1 MITFTPGRRIAAIA
15 GSAALLAGLGSAAAT
30 GPVHAAAKP
39 AVKTEKSDNQ
49 GSCHLGN
56 GVKHVVQLTFD
67 NVHFFRDNPNVPSDL
82 QLMPNLLHFIEGNG
96 TMLSNNHT
104 PLIAHTAD
112 DILTTFTGLYG
123 DRQGMPIANDY
134 KAYNTDGPG
143 GTFGTTDPAVS
154 FAYWTDPV
162 YDTAKSP
169 SPGHDT
175 NPSMVYSPVPPATAK
190 TPVSF
195 DGEITVAELSREL
208 LGRAEAIAGRS
219 SDWWRQVGAVA
230 ARDGRV
236 LGCAWNR
243 HHPTEYAPYLSGD
256 PRDAFERGVR
266 ADLSTAIHAE
276 AALIAGAARDGT
288 SLAGADLYTTTFPC
302 PACARLIAEAGFLR
316 CFFAGQY
323 SVLDGEQTL
332 RARGISLIWVDTRG
346 GR

>member
-1 MITFTPGRRIAAIA
+1 VKQLLLYLPVIHSGYEGFLARHADAAEILLLGSGFTAAYPSLAKDIRALPPARAAEYLRR
-15 GSAALLAGLGSAAAT
+15 AGLADVGRAGQAARVRVVEPDDLAAAVT
-30 GPVHAAAKP
+30 GDPLVLPDEAIMRDIVAKYHLDAGR
-39 AVKTEKSDNQ
+39 AVLFDR
-49 GSCHLGN
+49 
-56 GVKHVVQLTFD
+56 TFLRWD
-67 NVHFFRDNPNVPSDL
+67 RD
-82 QLMPNLLHFIEGNG
+82 
-96 TMLSNNHT
+96 
-104 PLIAHTAD
+104 
-112 DILTTFTGLYG
+112 
-123 DRQGMPIANDY
+123 
-134 KAYNTDGPG
+134 
-143 GTFGTTDPAVS
+143 
-154 FAYWTDPV
+154 W
-162 YDTAKSP
+162 
-169 SPGHDT
+169 
-175 NPSMVYSPVPPATAK
+175 ATAK

-195 DGEITVAELSREL
+195 DGEITVAELPRAL

-276 AALIAGAARDGT
+276 AALIAGAARAGT

-302 PACARLIAEAGFLR
+302 PACARLIAEAGFQR

-332 RARGISLIWVDTRG
+332 RARGIGLIWVDTSG

>member
-1 MITFTPGRRIAAIA
+1 MKQLLLYLPVIHSGYEGFLARHADAAEILLLGPGFTAAYPSLAKDIRALPPARAAGYLRQAGPAVPVRVVEPDELAAAVTGDPLVLPDEAIMRDIAARYRLGA
-15 GSAALLAGLGSAAAT
+15 GRTVLF
-30 GPVHAAAKP
+30 
-39 AVKTEKSDNQ
+39 DR
-49 GSCHLGN
+49 
-56 GVKHVVQLTFD
+56 TFLRWD
-67 NVHFFRDNPNVPSDL
+67 RD
-82 QLMPNLLHFIEGNG
+82 
-96 TMLSNNHT
+96 
-104 PLIAHTAD
+104 
-112 DILTTFTGLYG
+112 
-123 DRQGMPIANDY
+123 
-134 KAYNTDGPG
+134 
-143 GTFGTTDPAVS
+143 
-154 FAYWTDPV
+154 W
-162 YDTAKSP
+162 
-169 SPGHDT
+169 
-175 NPSMVYSPVPPATAK
+175 ATAK
-190 TPVSF
+190 APVCF
-195 DGEITVAELSREL
+195 DGEITAAELPREL
-208 LGRAEAIAGRS
+208 LGRAEAIAGHS

-332 RARGISLIWVDTRG
+332 RARGIGLIWVDTSGVR
-346 GR
+346 

>member
-1 MITFTPGRRIAAIA
+1 VKQVLLYLPVLHAGYEGFLARHADAGEILLLGAGFTAAYPSLAKDIRALPPVRAAEYLRGA
-15 GSAALLAGLGSAAAT
+15 GSAAPVRVIEPDGLAAVT
-30 GPVHAAAKP
+30 GDPLVLPDEEIMRDIARRY
-39 AVKTEKSDNQ
+39 
-49 GSCHLGN
+49 HLDDGRT
-56 GVKHVVQLTFD
+56 VLFDRTFLRWD
-67 NVHFFRDNPNVPSDL
+67 RD
-82 QLMPNLLHFIEGNG
+82 
-96 TMLSNNHT
+96 
-104 PLIAHTAD
+104 
-112 DILTTFTGLYG
+112 
-123 DRQGMPIANDY
+123 
-134 KAYNTDGPG
+134 
-143 GTFGTTDPAVS
+143 
-154 FAYWTDPV
+154 W
-162 YDTAKSP
+162 
-169 SPGHDT
+169 
-175 NPSMVYSPVPPATAK
+175 ATAK
-190 TPVSF
+190 GPVTF
-195 DGEITVAELSREL
+195 EGEITAAELPREL
-208 LGRAEAIAGRS
+208 LGRAEAIAGHS

-302 PACARLIAEAGFLR
+302 PACARLIAEAGFRR

-332 RARGISLIWVDTRG
+332 RAVGISLIWVDIRG

>member
-1 MITFTPGRRIAAIA
+1 VKQVLLYLPVIHSGYEGFLARHADAAEILLLGAGFTAAYPSLAKDIRALPPGRAAEYLR
-15 GSAALLAGLGSAAAT
+15 GAGLAVPVRVVEPDGLAAVT
-30 GPVHAAAKP
+30 GDPLVLP
-39 AVKTEKSDNQ
+39 DEEIMRDIV
-49 GSCHLGN
+49 GRYHLDDGRT
-56 GVKHVVQLTFD
+56 VLFDRTFLRWD
-67 NVHFFRDNPNVPSDL
+67 RD
-82 QLMPNLLHFIEGNG
+82 
-96 TMLSNNHT
+96 
-104 PLIAHTAD
+104 
-112 DILTTFTGLYG
+112 
-123 DRQGMPIANDY
+123 
-134 KAYNTDGPG
+134 
-143 GTFGTTDPAVS
+143 
-154 FAYWTDPV
+154 W
-162 YDTAKSP
+162 
-169 SPGHDT
+169 
-175 NPSMVYSPVPPATAK
+175 ATAK
-190 TPVSF
+190 GPVVF
-195 DGEITVAELSREL
+195 DGEITAAELPREL
-208 LGRAEAIAGRS
+208 LGRAEAIAGHS

>member
-1 MITFTPGRRIAAIA
+1 VKQLLLYLPVIHSGYEGFLARHADATEVLLLGAGFTAAYPSLAKDIRALPPARAAEYLRRAGPADLASAAVTVRVVEPDELPAAVTGDPLVLPDEAIMRDIAARY
-15 GSAALLAGLGSAAAT
+15 
-30 GPVHAAAKP
+30 
-39 AVKTEKSDNQ
+39 
-49 GSCHLGN
+49 HLGD
-56 GVKHVVQLTFD
+56 GRAVLFDRTFLRWD
-67 NVHFFRDNPNVPSDL
+67 RD
-82 QLMPNLLHFIEGNG
+82 
-96 TMLSNNHT
+96 
-104 PLIAHTAD
+104 
-112 DILTTFTGLYG
+112 
-123 DRQGMPIANDY
+123 
-134 KAYNTDGPG
+134 
-143 GTFGTTDPAVS
+143 
-154 FAYWTDPV
+154 W
-162 YDTAKSP
+162 
-169 SPGHDT
+169 
-175 NPSMVYSPVPPATAK
+175 ATAK

-332 RARGISLIWVDTRG
+332 RAGGIGLIWVDTSG
-346 GR
+346 GH